1 MVVKLARKPFN
12 STFQS
17 YNIRIVFFQNRKIG
31 MTGKCSLKLLVA
43 GGVAAQ
49 IFLVALCKVKT
60 RLQRTAHVPQ
70 LPSKISAKTPRSI
83 VHATLP

>member
-1 MVVKLARKPFN
+1 KSQDWHDWEM
-12 STFQS
+12 
-17 YNIRIVFFQNRKIG
+17 FFKI
-31 MTGKCSLKLLVA
+31 TRC